1 MNSDV
6 SEIKSR
12 LNIVDVLGEYIRLE
26 KAGSNWR
33 ALCPFHNEKTP
44 SFMVSEERQSW
55 HCFGC
60 QKGGDIFSFVMEI
73 DGLEFSEALKMLAE
87 KAGVELKKID
97 PKATERK
104 NRTLEILEIATK
116 FYEFQLW
123 EGPGKTKILNYLHK
137 RGLKDETIKKFRLG
151 YAPKGWDNM
160 IKFLTKRGYG
170 IEEIN
175 RTGLLVEKNKGK
187 KDANNFYDRF
197 RSRVMF
203 PIADYSG
210 KILGYSAR
218 VSPGED
224 ESQAK
229 YINTPESEVYHKSR
243 ILYGIDKAR
252 ARMKQD
258 DFVVLVE
265 GNMDVIAANQAGLE
279 NAIAVSGTA
288 LTPDQID
295 IIKRYTKNIRMFF
308 DMDKAGEM
316 ATKKSVKL
324 CFEKDMNVKIVQ
336 ISSGKDAADIAKEN
350 PEILK
355 EAVKNAK
362 NVMEYFFEINFSK
375 FDKNNVEGRRK
386 ITENLLE
393 IIGDIS
399 NEIEKNFWIKKLS
412 AEMEISEAVLADM
425 LKKFRLK
432 DRFYNEKNQEEKKDE
447 FITREK
453 IDVLLEELIGLML
466 VSKEAW
472 MEAEK
477 LKQYYQFFQKDS
489 LLKTMIDEGEK
500 FSYNFDNLV
509 AESSEKNKKRAEDI
523 FFRKKFQLGINNSLE
538 EVTINEPFKD
548 FKKILEDIKSEI
560 KKINIDSIAKDLKLA
575 ENNNDKETIRLLT
588 EELNKVMA
596 E

>member
-73 DGLEFSEALKMLAE
+73 DGLEFSEVLKMLAE

-175 RTGLLVEKNKGK
+175 RTGLLVEKNNGK
-187 KDANNFYDRF
+187 KNANNFYDRF

-265 GNMDVIAANQAGLE
+265 GNMDAIAANQAGLE

-288 LTPDQID
+288 LTSDQID

-336 ISSGKDAADIAKEN
+336 IYSGKDAADIAKEN

-447 FITREK
+447 FIPREK
-453 IDVLLEELIGLML
+453 INVLLEELIGLML

-477 LKQYYQFFQKDS
+477 FKQYYQFFQKDS
-489 LLKTMIDEGEK
+489 LLKIMIDEGEK

-509 AESSEKNKKRAEDI
+509 TECSEKNKKRAEDI

-538 EVTINEPFKD
+538 EVTIDEPFKD

-575 ENNNDKETIRLLT
+575 ENNNDKKAIKLLT